1 MVPMQVR
8 VLGPVHRRGSLKDYP
23 IIQAQQALMSRQSM
37 VLELCYRKAGRK
49 REGRKREI
57 SHSHVERR
65 GKDGEKEG

>member
-37 VLELCYRKAGRK
+37 VLEL
-49 REGRKREI
+49 
-57 SHSHVERR
+57 
-65 GKDGEKEG
+65 